1 MPILDIVETP
11 FRAVI
16 QQCAACGG
24 VASLPTAKL
33 QLGQVVGAEA
43 DPNTIALPPCSKCGA
58 VEALIRTF
66 DSAPEELSAH
76 RRKVNALAEHLKASG
91 QVHSDL
97 VDTIAADKRVSPQV
111 GSLLGPVQAI
121 SGMPALP
128 AGVNVRKVPV
138 ASSIADLAQALLPK
152 VEASNR
158 KAAGKLDPARA
169 ALREARRAAKSAAPV
184 PAPVSAA
191 LAAEAPA
198 APPAPAPA
206 ADPAPASA
214 GKGKGKGKGNA

>member
-16 QQCAACGG
+16 QQCAACGA

-43 DPNTIALPPCSKCGA
+43 DPNTIALPMCSKCGA

-76 RRKVNALAEHLKASG
+76 RRKVNALAEHLKTSG
-91 QVHSDL
+91 QVHFDL
-97 VDTIAADKRVSPQV
+97 VDTIAADKRVPQQV

-128 AGVNVRKVPV
+128 AGVNVRKIPV
-138 ASSIADLAQALLPK
+138 VSSVADVAQALLSK
-152 VEASNR
+152 TSAERR
-158 KAAGKLDPARA
+158 KPTDKIDPARA
-169 ALREARRAAKSAAPV
+169 ALREARRAARAAAPV
-184 PAPVSAA
+184 AVSTPAPA
-191 LAAEAPA
+191 AAEAPA
-198 APPAPAPA
+198 TPPAPA
-206 ADPAPASA
+206 ADPAPAPA
-214 GKGKGKGKGNA
+214 GKGKGKGKGA